1 MADNDVGPAYNS
13 EGSTDLAEV
22 KKDIKICSK
31 KIEAIDILLKEKHWV
46 EKPDFDIRN
55 QYVETK
61 FEELNEKVDNGLEI
75 VNTCNER
82 SNTNKYDLIDVKTQ
96 LEKVSDTIKSSNN
109 IKYLR
114 FLKNKKKLTKKE
126 SNISFSFTD

>member
-1 MADNDVGPAYNS
+1 M
-13 EGSTDLAEV
+13 
-22 KKDIKICSK
+22 CSGYFTFLNYK
-31 KIEAIDILLKEKHWV
+31 RATVFNLE
-46 EKPDFDIRN
+46 PQDFRN
-55 QYVETK
+55 QYVEMK
-61 FEELNEKVDNGLEI
+61 FEELNENVDNGLEI